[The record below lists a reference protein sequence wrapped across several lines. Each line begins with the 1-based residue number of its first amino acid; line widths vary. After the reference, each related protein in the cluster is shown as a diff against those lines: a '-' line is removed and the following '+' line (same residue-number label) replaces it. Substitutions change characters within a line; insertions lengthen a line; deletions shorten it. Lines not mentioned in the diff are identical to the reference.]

1 MSVRLRP
8 AVRCTFDENEGVLR
22 VVLKEAQERGDASSD
37 LRKEDIVVYALKVC
51 ADSPCQPAAD
61 HVIP

>member
-1 MSVRLRP
+1 M
-8 AVRCTFDENEGVLR
+8 LR